1 MYALVMSSTIRFTT
15 GTITCR
21 RRTTEYASHRHRITG
36 PATLTTSIQVWVGV
50 PAASKNAP
58 NWTRYF
64 LSGPTYMAHRHRR
77 TRGSSCTTTRRRR
90 RRRRSSSGEKPGMTP
105 GRRSN
110 GGRCGE
116 GKESNIVQLARRL
129 TTTQR
134 LLPIFA
140 PHLHRPVVP
149 AGPAVAQLLERVELA
164 RVHEVGDDHGS

>member
-1 MYALVMSSTIRFTT
+1 MGLGSESEGSRTSTGSTRIRPSALVMSWIIRFTT

-21 RRTTEYASHRHRITG
+21 RRTTGSVSRRRRDTV

-58 NWTRYF
+58 DWTRSF
-64 LSGPTYMAHRHRR
+64 LSGPTYMARRHRR
-77 TRGSSCTTTRRRR
+77 TRGSSRTTTRRRR
-90 RRRRSSSGEKPGMTP
+90 RRHRSSSGEKPGMTP

-110 GGRCGE
+110 GGRCDE

-134 LLPIFA
+134 RF
-140 PHLHRPVVP
+140 
-149 AGPAVAQLLERVELA
+149 
-164 RVHEVGDDHGS
+164 